1 MTTPFFRFLVYTRLP
16 MGRQTRFHMLP
27 EDCRRFVLFLRERDP
42 VIVTDWHSSELAEI
56 QEVSRPWERGGHY
69 CLWNQAILPALTGK
83 RPGSISISTFRR
95 LSLNSP
101 MNLLCSNLGTV
112 NLRLRRVESGP
123 VSKPRIK
130 LLRSGTTLSSD
141 GFARTL
147 FVTSRWDTIG
157 IQSVLRRTNGSEPAV
172 CSFPIF
178 DLR

>member
-1 MTTPFFRFLVYTRLP
+1 MTTPFFRFLVYTLLA

-27 EDCRRFVLFLRERDP
+27 EDCRRFVLFLQERDP
-42 VIVTDWHSSELAEI
+42 VIVTEWHSSELAEI

-69 CLWNQAILPALTGK
+69 CLWHQAILPALRRKATGK
-83 RPGSISISTFRR
+83 YFNMDFSAPVIEFTYE
-95 LSLNSP
+95 SP
-101 MNLLCSNLGTV
+101 VL
-112 NLRLRRVESGP
+112 ESWNGQP
-123 VSKPRIK
+123 ALTQGRIWAVSKPRIK

-147 FVTSRWDTIG
+147 FETSRWDTIG